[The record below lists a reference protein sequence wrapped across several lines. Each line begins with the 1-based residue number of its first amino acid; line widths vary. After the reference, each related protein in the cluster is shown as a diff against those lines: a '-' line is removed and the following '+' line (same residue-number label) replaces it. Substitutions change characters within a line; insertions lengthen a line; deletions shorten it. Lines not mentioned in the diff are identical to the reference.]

1 MWRNVEKL
9 AKKAEEVASDAT
21 KIVAV
26 TTNAHVQSVQRKVKA
41 KTKKVTTKVKTHFSS
56 NKTKK
61 DENETSTS
69 TPPPTNPPQP
79 SSNSPKTTKPSSR
92 RAKPFARIQADA
104 HGLGDKSEIHWESG
118 SISRMPSLRVFGKDT
133 TIVVADEHKSSKKNI
148 HETTETSTETSTSTT
163 IVEESD
169 HNIRTPTEKV
179 NLPILIFPGMASS
192 GLYVQQSGLDEK
204 YNGRRLW
211 MNAGFL
217 AASKVGSIDVNS
229 ASKRDA
235 SMTSYIGDDN
245 NDSSN
250 NCVFGNI
257 EDLDRQRDDT
267 TRSTATDADETIA
280 SVQFATI
287 ENEFQIRSAWL
298 YHVSLDKNLVDERP
312 GNKVRPYDGVS
323 VCGNQNFNKCW
334 LSTNER
340 TNTHHHCFS
349 LFCLSSHSSPVQSMR
364 MAGR

>member
-1 MWRNVEKL
+1 M

-21 KIVAV
+21 KIVTV

-56 NKTKK
+56 NKTKN
-61 DENETSTS
+61 DENDETSTSTS
-69 TPPPTNPPQP
+69 TPPQA
-79 SSNSPKTTKPSSR
+79 SSNSPKTAKPSSR

-118 SISRMPSLRVFGKDT
+118 SIGRMPSLRIFGKDT
-133 TIVVADEHKSSKKNI
+133 TIVVAEQHKSSKKNI
-148 HETTETSTETSTSTT
+148 HETETTEPGTSTT
-163 IVEESD
+163 TIAEESD
-169 HNIRTPTEKV
+169 PTIPTEKV

-235 SMTSYIGDDN
+235 SMTSYIDTNDN

-257 EDLDRQRDDT
+257 EDLDRPQRDNS
-267 TRSTATDADETIA
+267 TRSTATTDADETLAA

-323 VCGNQNFNKCW
+323 FFFKSKYQMLVG
-334 LSTNER
+334 NER
-340 TNTHHHCFS
+340 TNECS
-349 LFCLSSHSSPVQSMR
+349 
-364 MAGR
+364 